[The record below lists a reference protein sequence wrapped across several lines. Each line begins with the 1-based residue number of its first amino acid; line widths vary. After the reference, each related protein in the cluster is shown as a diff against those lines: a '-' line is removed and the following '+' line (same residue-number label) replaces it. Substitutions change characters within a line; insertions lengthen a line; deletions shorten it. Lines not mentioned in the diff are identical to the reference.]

1 MRVLKFFLYGLV
13 ALLVL
18 IVAVGFVLPSRY
30 HVERSLEIKAPAE
43 KVFGLVNDP
52 KQWATW
58 SVWNKRDP
66 AMKVAYSGA
75 PEGVGAKWAWESKT
89 EGSGEMEF
97 TRSEPPKLVGYK
109 LFFPDFGTT
118 ATGTLVFVPA
128 GDGTRIT
135 WTNDGDMGG
144 NPLLHYMALAMDSM
158 VGPDFE
164 AGLWGLKA
172 RAEAP

>member
-52 KQWATW
+52 RQWATW
-58 SVWNKRDP
+58 SIWNKRDP
-66 AMKVAYSGA
+66 AMKVVYSGA
-75 PEGVGAKWAWESKT
+75 PAGAGATWKWESRTEGV
-89 EGSGEMEF
+89 GEMEF
-97 TRSEPPKLVGYK
+97 TRSEPPKLLAYK
-109 LFFPDFGTT
+109 LFFPEFGTV
-118 ATGTLVFVPA
+118 ATGTFTLVPA
-128 GDGTRIT
+128 GEGTRIT

-144 NPLLHYMALAMDSM
+144 NPLKHYLALFMDGM
-158 VGPDFE
+158 IGPDFE

>member
-18 IVAVGFVLPSRY
+18 IVAVGFVLPSKY

-43 KVFGLVNDP
+43 KVFALVNDP

-66 AMKVAYSGA
+66 AMKVVYSGA
-75 PEGVGAKWAWESKT
+75 PSGAGAKWAWESKS

-97 TRSEPPKLVGYK
+97 TRAEPPKLLAYK
-109 LFFPDFGTT
+109 LYFPDFGSTS
-118 ATGTLVFVPA
+118 TGTMVLVPA
-128 GDGTRIT
+128 GDATRIT
-135 WTNDGDMGG
+135 WANDGDMGG
-144 NPLLHYMALAMDSM
+144 NPLLHYFAFFMDRM
-158 VGPDFE
+158 IGPDFE